1 MSESNKDPLV
11 PLVAILRDLVL
22 WLKAGQVSGVVIGGI
37 AASILGRPRVTR
49 DVDAVVLL
57 DEGNWPKFLE
67 AGARFGFI
75 PRRPDVLTF
84 AKRARVFLVRHE
96 PSGIDADIAIGSL
109 PFEREAVMRLQWIP
123 IGGVDIPLPTPED
136 LIVMKAVANRPRDLG
151 DIEGI
156 LDANPK
162 LDLRR
167 VRRWVREFSS
177 ALESPEILKNFNA
190 IITARRRSRR

>member
-1 MSESNKDPLV
+1 MSEFAKDPLA
-11 PLVAILRDLVL
+11 PLVAVLRDLAS
-22 WLKAGQVSGVVIGGI
+22 WLQAGQVSGVVIGGV
-37 AASILGRPRVTR
+37 AASVLGRPRVTR
-49 DVDAVVLL
+49 DVDAMVLL

-84 AKRARVFLVRHE
+84 AKRARVLLVRHD
-96 PSGIDADIAIGSL
+96 PSGIDADVAIGSL
-109 PFEREAVMRLQWIP
+109 PFEQEVVTRLQWIQ
-123 IGGVDIPLPTPED
+123 IGGVNIPLPTPED
-136 LIVMKAVANRPRDLG
+136 LVVMKAVANRPRDLG

-177 ALESPEILKNFNA
+177 ALESPEILRNLNA
-190 IITARRRSRR
+190 ILARRRGRK